1 MSHSA
6 TANRMLD
13 SRGYSGPLIRGSNP
27 LTLLDPTLRD
37 RIIESYYWKE
47 SCFGLSCSTIL
58 DRAVQLTC
66 IGGTY
71 GGGASQKPTPFL
83 CLVLK
88 LLQLMPEQDILD
100 EYLTNG
106 GDEFK
111 YLRALA
117 LVYVRLTSEDSKTV
131 YEVLERY
138 LDDKRKLRRR
148 TREGYRLTYIDEFVD
163 DLLTKERVCGISLW
177 KLPARQTLEDA
188 DVLEA
193 RTSPLGEEVDDL
205 FNSDEEDQAREDV
218 NGHDN
223 DD

>member
-1 MSHSA
+1 
-6 TANRMLD
+6 
-13 SRGYSGPLIRGSNP
+13 
-27 LTLLDPTLRD
+27 
-37 RIIESYYWKE
+37 
-47 SCFGLSCSTIL
+47 
-58 DRAVQLTC
+58 
-66 IGGTY
+66 
-71 GGGASQKPTPFL
+71 
-83 CLVLK
+83 
-88 LLQLMPEQDILD
+88 MPEQDILD